1 MTAQTQMLQQPTIFT
16 DSQQSAW
23 DGLIV
28 AAVEHALG
36 ALTDMSGQEIQAEL
50 VKPYRIDVTE
60 IPNTLGGADK
70 VAVAVVLGVEHIP
83 SFHIALVHSP
93 ATAYNVVDIILGN
106 PLGTTQGLGELELS
120 TLGEMGN
127 VMGTYF
133 LNEIGNTTGYEL
145 RPTPPSVR
153 MDMTG
158 AVLDYAIASLMMET
172 DEVTMIE
179 ANYGTKTLKV
189 DGVFAVMPSP
199 QLQALVIDCWGVE

>member
-1 MTAQTQMLQQPTIFT
+1 MLQQASLFT
-16 DSQQSAW
+16 KTQVEAW
-23 DGLIV
+23 DQLITE
-28 AAVEHALG
+28 AATESIS
-36 ALTDMSGQEIQAEL
+36 ALTMMSGQEITSDVVA
-50 VKPYRIDVTE
+50 PYSVDVTS
-60 IPNTLGGADK
+60 IPESLGGADK
-70 VAVAVVLGVEHIP
+70 VVVGVLLGIDEIP

-93 ATAYNVVDIILGN
+93 DSAFRVVDMLCGME
-106 PLGTTQGLGELELS
+106 PGTTTGLGELELS

-133 LNEIGNTTGYEL
+133 LNKIGDTTGYEL

-158 AVLDYAIASLMMET
+158 AILDYAVASLMMET

-179 ANYGTKTLKV
+179 TNYGTKTSKV

-199 QLQALVIDCWGVE
+199 ELQRLVIESWGVS

>member
-1 MTAQTQMLQQPTIFT
+1 MLQQSTQFT
-16 DSQQSAW
+16 DTQLSAW
-23 DGLIV
+23 DELIAK
-28 AAVEHALG
+28 AAKDSIQ
-36 ALTDMSGQEIQAEL
+36 ALTVMSGEEIQSSL
-50 VKPYRIDVTE
+50 IKPYKIDVTL
-60 IPNTLGGADK
+60 IPDSLGGADK
-70 VAVAVVLGVEHIP
+70 VAVGVLLGVEHIP
-83 SFHIALVHSP
+83 SFHIALIHP
-93 ATAYNVVDIILGN
+93 PKAAFQVVDILMGAEI
-106 PLGTTQGLGELELS
+106 GTTKGLGELEIS

-133 LNEIGNTTGYEL
+133 LNTIGDETGYEL

-179 ANYGTKTLKV
+179 ANYGTKEATV

-199 QLQALVIDCWGVE
+199 ELQSLVINKWGIK